1 MANADGY
8 VLPKP
13 AIPQT
18 LGILNVIF
26 GVLMVLYGLC
36 MVGVL
41 AAAGP
46 MMQFAEK
53 TVKDAQSKVEAQQQ
67 AQLKAQQKVFDERE
81 KAATTEE
88 EKKAI
93 QQERDA
99 AVANQAPMVKVDM
112 SAATDVL
119 KDPTIMGF
127 SYLQMVTGL
136 ILSVILLVSGIG
148 LIRLLPWGRS
158 LAVAWAG
165 LQILQVVLLTGISIA
180 YIQPIQAANQ
190 EKMLAKLE
198 ANAKAPGAAPG
209 MAESVKMSRAM
220 STSGATTI
228 MAVGSAVVGSI
239 YPVIVLILLSRPA
252 ARAALQGPKPDGPPE
267 F

>member
-1 MANADGY
+1 
-8 VLPKP
+8 
-13 AIPQT
+13 
-18 LGILNVIF
+18 
-26 GVLMVLYGLC
+26 

-53 TVKDAQSKVEAQQQ
+53 TVKETQSKVEAQQQ
-67 AQLKAQQKVFDERE
+67 AQLKAQMKVFDERE

-99 AVANQAPMVKVDM
+99 AVANQPVSVKVDM

-127 SYLQMVTGL
+127 SYLQMVTGI
-136 ILSVILLVSGIG
+136 ILSVILLISGIG

-165 LQILQVVLLTGISIA
+165 LQIVQIVLLTGISLA
-180 YIQPIQAANQ
+180 YVQPIQAANQ
-190 EKMLAKLE
+190 EKMLAKME
-198 ANAKAPGAAPG
+198 ADAKAPGAPPV
-209 MAESVKMSRAM
+209 MAESIKLNRAM
-220 STSGATTI
+220 SSSGATAI
-228 MAVGSAVVGSI
+228 MAVGTAVVGMI
-239 YPVIVLILLSRPA
+239 YPVIVLILLSRPG